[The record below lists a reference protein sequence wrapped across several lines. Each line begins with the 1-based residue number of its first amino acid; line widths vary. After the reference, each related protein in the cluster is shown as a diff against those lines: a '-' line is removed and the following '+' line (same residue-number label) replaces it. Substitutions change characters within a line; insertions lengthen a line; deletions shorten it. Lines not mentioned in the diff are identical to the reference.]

1 LGIPPLITLQLFNK
15 YADSA
20 GYYDVCLL
28 IYEVADHRDT
38 SQVKA
43 TWQQLLQNVHDE
55 TVEQDEAEPYEA
67 VADKVRSL
75 GSRLRLSEST
85 FPIPIL
91 LPMLEKYGF
100 EHQRNVAPEHWVIDL
115 FLDLQVPYE
124 SLFDT
129 LEAIFYTN
137 DVPFLGINRKV
148 IANDLI
154 ELVGRWLNDTMRGGG
169 IILDS
174 EQGALRVDH
183 MMQALIQEGSRA
195 GMDDRMMHMSRLI
208 RERIAQLLH

>member
-1 LGIPPLITLQLFNK
+1 MASRLLTALQLFNN
-15 YADSA
+15 YADNA

-28 IYEVADHRDT
+28 IYQVADHRDVA
-38 SQVKA
+38 QIKA

-55 TVEQDEAEPYEA
+55 TVERNEAEPYEA

-91 LPMLEKYGF
+91 LPMLEKYSF
-100 EHQRNVAPEHWVIDL
+100 EHQQHVAPPHWVIDL
-115 FLDLQVPYE
+115 FLDLQMPYE

-148 IANDLI
+148 IASDLI
-154 ELVGRWLNDTMRGGG
+154 ELVGRWLNDSIRGGG
-169 IILDS
+169 IIFDS
-174 EQGALRVDH
+174 EQGTVRVDQTI
-183 MMQALIQEGSRA
+183 QALIREGKRA
-195 GMDDRMMHMSRLI
+195 GLDDGMIQMSRLI

>member
-1 LGIPPLITLQLFNK
+1 M
-15 YADSA
+15 
-20 GYYDVCLL
+20 
-28 IYEVADHRDT
+28 
-38 SQVKA
+38 
-43 TWQQLLQNVHDE
+43 HDE
-55 TVEQDEAEPYEA
+55 TIERNEAEPYEA

-100 EHQRNVAPEHWVIDL
+100 EHQRNVAPENWVIDL

-137 DVPFLGINRKV
+137 DVPFLGVNRKV
-148 IANDLI
+148 IADDI
-154 ELVGRWLNDTMRGGG
+154 IQLVGRWLNDTLRGGG

-174 EQGALRVDH
+174 EQGALRVDQ
-183 MMQALIQEGSRA
+183 MMQALTHEGARA
-195 GMDDRMMHMSRLI
+195 GIDDGMMQMSRLI

>member
-1 LGIPPLITLQLFNK
+1 M
-15 YADSA
+15 
-20 GYYDVCLL
+20 
-28 IYEVADHRDT
+28 
-38 SQVKA
+38 
-43 TWQQLLQNVHDE
+43 HDE
-55 TVEQDEAEPYEA
+55 TVERNEAEPYEA
-67 VADKVRSL
+67 VGDKVRSL

-100 EHQRNVAPEHWVIDL
+100 EHQRNVAPANWVIDL

-129 LEAIFYTN
+129 LEAIFYAN
-137 DVPFLGINRKV
+137 DVPFLGVNRKV
-148 IANDLI
+148 IGNDLI

-169 IILDS
+169 IILNS
-174 EQGALRVDH
+174 EQGALRVDQ
-183 MMQALIQEGSRA
+183 MMQALIQEGKRA
-195 GMDDRMMHMSRLI
+195 GMDDGMMQMSRLI